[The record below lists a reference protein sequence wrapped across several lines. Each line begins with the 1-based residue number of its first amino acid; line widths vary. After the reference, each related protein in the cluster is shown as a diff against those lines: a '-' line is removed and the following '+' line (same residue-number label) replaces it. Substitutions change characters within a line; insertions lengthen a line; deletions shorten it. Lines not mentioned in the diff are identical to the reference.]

1 MFICLLSYDILK
13 SVFYF
18 DEFYFIIFLFYFF
31 GKCYILYL
39 VKFDFV
45 VYEKNV
51 NYVFKKF
58 KFMIYVYVFWI
69 ILLLLLK

>member
-18 DEFYFIIFLFYFF
+18 DEFYFIIFMFYFF

-51 NYVFKKF
+51 NYV
-58 KFMIYVYVFWI
+58 
-69 ILLLLLK
+69 LKC

>member
-1 MFICLLSYDILK
+1 MFICFLSYDILK

-18 DEFYFIIFLFYFF
+18 DEFYFIIFMFYFF

-39 VKFDFV
+39 FKFDFV

-51 NYVFKKF
+51 NYVKKKMLSF
-58 KFMIYVYVFWI
+58 
-69 ILLLLLK
+69 

>member
-18 DEFYFIIFLFYFF
+18 DEFYFIIFICMFYFF

-51 NYVFKKF
+51 NNVKK
-58 KFMIYVYVFWI
+58 KC
-69 ILLLLLK
+69 

>member
-18 DEFYFIIFLFYFF
+18 DEFYFIIFMFYFF

>member
-51 NYVFKKF
+51 NYVLKKF